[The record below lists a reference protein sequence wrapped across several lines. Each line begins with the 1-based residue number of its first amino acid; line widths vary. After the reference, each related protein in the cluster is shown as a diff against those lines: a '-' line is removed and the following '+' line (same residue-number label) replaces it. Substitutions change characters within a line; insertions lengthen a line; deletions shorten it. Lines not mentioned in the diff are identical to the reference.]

1 MYIMK
6 DDFHYLER
14 LYRSLDEATKKK
26 FMEALFKDAK
36 KRAGE
41 EVSKINVVDD
51 SIFDS
56 KGIEQHEIITR
67 TMIKKAYME
76 AKGGYSNYCRS

>member
-6 DDFHYLER
+6 DDFHYLEG
-14 LYRSLDEATKKK
+14 LYRSLDEAAKKK
-26 FMEALFKDAK
+26 FMEALLKDAK

-67 TMIKKAYME
+67 TMIKEAYKE
-76 AKGGYSNYCRS
+76 AKAG